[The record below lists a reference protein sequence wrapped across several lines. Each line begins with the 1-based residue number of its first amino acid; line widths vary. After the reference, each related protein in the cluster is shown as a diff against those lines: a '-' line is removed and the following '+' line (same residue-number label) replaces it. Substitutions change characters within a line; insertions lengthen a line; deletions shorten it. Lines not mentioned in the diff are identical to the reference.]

1 MALQNDETVLS
12 VSTKF
17 AESIEAA
24 LYAEYGNKDTDSP
37 PENINENGTKLAESD
52 DVGGKYRSN
61 FRTVY
66 SALKDPQNLELRRKI
81 TTGEISSKVL
91 VQMKH
96 EDLMNPLLRKLTD
109 SLRAESIRHSIMEQL
124 SPTMITKTHR
134 GEEYLVQPGHT
145 EEDNRPVDD
154 IRGALIPKP
163 DSNEK
168 MEQEQEPNQ
177 VNKPVPARRTRSMDS
192 KTSVIASSEHAEIE
206 PNVEVY
212 DIGEAMAKA
221 DPGEVDIKMNDKV
234 LDGILAE
241 DRNSHKT
248 QSSHEPANAN
258 SESDPNYPI
267 VWTGEVRTSVL
278 SFPCECYYLHGPAQ
292 FNPHSSWG
300 KILDTAGAIHLKQ
313 PMPRLKIGKYLQ
325 ISTGIKDIVTMLLR
339 TNEDMGLENKEVR
352 GYRPL
357 FRALY
362 EDLATQDMYGVIQDH
377 YPGVKDAYLITL
389 SMGEEIPDYLCL
401 SMEAKTFLERVLLVD
416 KRAFIAVY
424 VVSRINK

>member
-278 SFPCECYYLHGPAQ
+278 SFPL
-292 FNPHSSWG
+292 
-300 KILDTAGAIHLKQ
+300 
-313 PMPRLKIGKYLQ
+313 R
-325 ISTGIKDIVTMLLR
+325 MLLFAW
-339 TNEDMGLENKEVR
+339 TG
-352 GYRPL
+352 
-357 FRALY
+357 
-362 EDLATQDMYGVIQDH
+362 
-377 YPGVKDAYLITL
+377 
-389 SMGEEIPDYLCL
+389 
-401 SMEAKTFLERVLLVD
+401 
-416 KRAFIAVY
+416 AV
-424 VVSRINK
+424 